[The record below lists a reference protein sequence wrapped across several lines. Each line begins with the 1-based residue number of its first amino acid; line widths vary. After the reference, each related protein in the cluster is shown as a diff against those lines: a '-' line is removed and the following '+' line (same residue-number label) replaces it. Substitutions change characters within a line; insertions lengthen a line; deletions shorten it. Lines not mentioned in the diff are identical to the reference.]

1 MAWERDGPLGPREQS
16 LHEWY
21 WESCFFLYI
30 SASQSLPWG
39 WWCLTHWVPEQLN
52 TLVEL
57 KKHQG
62 GERMW
67 GLSSGA
73 VPRSWDPPTLLRR
86 VALCPDA
93 PAAGTCF
100 FSTPSC
106 WCLQGLAADLLEG
119 GPHTMNGSS
128 KSLSPLL
135 TSERAALSFTLRMW
149 KPETTHLWTCSQGH
163 NSYWTG
169 LGYLFDNHFKN
180 IFFIKHPKNKAKQN
194 KTPRTLG
201 SEGMWF
207 FPINIQWGILI
218 HEHNYRDYLD
228 LWSQSILLLFCG
240 TGFPYLG
247 RRVNDIRNL
256 CSYIK
261 FFPNY
266 VILS

>member
-119 GPHTMNGSS
+119 GLHTMNGSS
-128 KSLSPLL
+128 KSLSPLWHQKEQLCPSHSGCGNQKPLIYEPAHKDTIHTEQAWVTSL
-135 TSERAALSFTLRMW
+135 TITS
-149 KPETTHLWTCSQGH
+149 
-163 NSYWTG
+163 
-169 LGYLFDNHFKN
+169 
-180 IFFIKHPKNKAKQN
+180 
-194 KTPRTLG
+194 KTFSL
-201 SEGMWF
+201 
-207 FPINIQWGILI
+207 
-218 HEHNYRDYLD
+218 
-228 LWSQSILLLFCG
+228 
-240 TGFPYLG
+240 
-247 RRVNDIRNL
+247 
-256 CSYIK
+256 
-261 FFPNY
+261 
-266 VILS
+266 